1 MITLIDVDSN
11 LRGIFHLKYIWRPQ
25 RWKNVRNKMK
35 EWTSTCL
42 VWGPSTQTA
51 FPLAHVNG
59 PDFFI
64 TALESTFTAEYS
76 RRVYKDLVH
85 SSRESHHVQPST
97 MLQGVTFLNEGLT
110 LAHLNLNII
119 NYKQVWEF
127 FLWMISVHWM
137 NWCSTWPAAFSV
149 LGRAV

>member
-1 MITLIDVDSN
+1 M
-11 LRGIFHLKYIWRPQ
+11 
-25 RWKNVRNKMK
+25 
-35 EWTSTCL
+35 
-42 VWGPSTQTA
+42 A

-76 RRVYKDLVH
+76 RRVYKDLVY

-97 MLQGVTFLNEGLT
+97 MLQGVTFLNEGVT

-119 NYKQVWEF
+119 NYNQVWKF
-127 FLWMISVHWM
+127 FL
-137 NWCSTWPAAFSV
+137 
-149 LGRAV
+149 